1 MAPTWPVS
9 TSCGGTVSV
18 TLPPY
23 RATTSWTG
31 PPVTTGIATGT
42 VPTFSCGVKLNSTM
56 PGDCGIVTVSTASAA
71 GTARALQASTVRAAA
86 TGRAGMTSER
96 RHTMHL
102 LRRLATAGL
111 PPAQKTVWALQRVGM
126 RSTPAVTGPNWKPPG
141 SDPGEP

>member
-1 MAPTWPVS
+1 M
-9 TSCGGTVSV
+9 SV

-42 VPTFSCGVKLNSTM
+42 VPTFSCGVKLNSTT
-56 PGDCGIVTVSTASAA
+56 P
-71 GTARALQASTVRAAA
+71 
-86 TGRAGMTSER
+86 GRAGMTSER